1 MNHSNTIIK
10 IPGYLSFIAKSFRK
24 YHLIQKEPD
33 VLEQEYCESK
43 RDEEKLEEKLRK
55 TPDETRGNSET
66 DETDETRGNF
76 F

>member
-24 YHLIQKEPD
+24 YHLIQKEPH
-33 VLEQEYCESK
+33 VLEKVFCVSK

-55 TPDETRGNSET
+55 SPDETRGNPET
-66 DETDETRGNF
+66 DETDETRGNSF
-76 F
+76 